1 MATYVV
7 ATRREAEASPL
18 TAEEH
23 VREIPGVWIRG
34 GSDPNRIR
42 IEASELAA
50 AEIARRFG
58 SVLLIEPEIVVDA
71 VGQDSQS
78 ASKS

>member
-7 ATRREAEASPL
+7 ATRREAQTGHT
-18 TAEEH
+18 TAEDQ

-42 IEASELAA
+42 IEASEFAA
-50 AEIARRFG
+50 AEIERRFG
-58 SVLLIEPEIVVDA
+58 SVLLIEPEID
-71 VGQDSQS
+71 
-78 ASKS
+78 